1 MNTKEIP
8 EGWWLNVTIMARYQD
23 SWIVGVMRK
32 GKSSWITE
40 NVISNLET
48 SDESYKK
55 GLEWINKYLKDKND
69 STKTLR

>member
-55 GLEWINKYLKDKND
+55 GLEWINKYLKDKNE